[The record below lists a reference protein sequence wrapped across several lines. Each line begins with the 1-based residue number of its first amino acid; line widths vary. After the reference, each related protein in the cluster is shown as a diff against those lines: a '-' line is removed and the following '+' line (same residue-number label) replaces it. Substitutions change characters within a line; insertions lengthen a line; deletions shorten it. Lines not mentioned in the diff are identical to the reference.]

1 MLKILSTKQN
11 KVFNF
16 IKGFIEKN
24 HVSPTVREIAEGIS
38 VKSARTVSQYLEKLE
53 EKGFIVRNKNQ
64 NRNIEIIQRDGQ
76 SDFVNVRVLGSAGC
90 DNKNIFADDV
100 HDEYIPIDKKIVGN
114 KNIVAVRAEGE
125 SMLGAN
131 IQPND
136 YCLVEKIDKP
146 DNNDIVLAIVDGMAV
161 IKKLTYSNSRKAV
174 VLSPEPLSDKYKPI
188 VVQEDNLKVFG
199 RVLDIIKNPINEE
212 IQYIEISD

>member
-11 KVFNF
+11 KVFDF

-24 HVSPTVREIAEGIS
+24 HTSPTVREIAEGIN

-53 EKGFIVRNKNQ
+53 EKGFIIRNKNQ
-64 NRNIEIIQRDGQ
+64 NRNIEIIQREGQ

-100 HDEYIPIDKKIVGN
+100 HDEYIPVDKKIVGN

-146 DNNDIVLAIVDGMAV
+146 DNNEIVLAIVDGMAV
-161 IKKLTYSNSRKAV
+161 IKRLTYSDKAV
-174 VLSPEPLSDKYKPI
+174 VLNPEPISDEYKPI
-188 VVQEDNLKVFG
+188 VVQEDNLKVCG
-199 RVLDIIKNPINEE
+199 RVLDIIRNPVNEE
-212 IQYIEISD
+212 IQYVEITD